1 MPRPRK
7 CRRVCSMPE
16 YQEFGPVNHMTDET
30 ITLSIDEFETIRLID
45 KFELS
50 QAECSTYMSVA
61 RTTVQQMYTS
71 ARKKIAL
78 ALVDGK
84 QLKIEGGDYI
94 IDDSGFKGCCYRKEG
109 PCKGQHQC
117 QKDGE

>member
-16 YQEFGPVNHMTDET
+16 YLEFGPLASNNSEE
-30 ITLSIDEFETIRLID
+30 IILSVDEFETIRLID

-84 QLKIEGGDYI
+84 RLKIEGGDYI
-94 IDDSGFKGCCYRKEG
+94 IDDSGFNGCCCRKEG
-109 PCKGQHQC
+109 PCMGQHQC
-117 QKDGE
+117 QKGGE